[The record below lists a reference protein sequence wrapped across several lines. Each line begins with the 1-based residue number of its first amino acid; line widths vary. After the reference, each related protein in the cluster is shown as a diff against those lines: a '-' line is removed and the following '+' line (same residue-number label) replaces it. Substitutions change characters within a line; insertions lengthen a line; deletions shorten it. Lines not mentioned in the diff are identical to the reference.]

1 MSPESPSEQDLTK
14 QPGSSFQPMLDLQ
27 RFQQFVAQE
36 KSRDIENQTQFLSNG
51 PGSHHVASHGHGNLN
66 PGPDKPKAGPDIYPP
81 ASQPFVHPQ
90 AAVPSATDVQS
101 MTSGPVA
108 VPSVYD
114 PQHVAMQGSLVS
126 VAGQIS
132 EPSSFLSQKST
143 EVVAGGP
150 NFVIPG
156 TNYILV
162 CGHCVRAFISFY
174 FVESLYRS
182 RVPEPSVQYSMSS
195 VKTIKVFEHYLTKA
209 IGAIKCTLSRRFH
222 NLIKNY
228 IASNL
233 ASQGSN
239 R

>member
-1 MSPESPSEQDLTK
+1 MHCHQYSPEKALSPESPSEQDLTK

-51 PGSHHVASHGHGNLN
+51 YGTDQVVAYGPGTHHVASHGRGNLN
-66 PGPDKPKAGPDIYPP
+66 PGPDKPKAGPDIYPQ

-114 PQHVAMQGSLVS
+114 PQHVATQGSLAS

-156 TNYILV
+156 TNNYYYILV

-174 FVESLYRS
+174 LVESLYRC
-182 RVPEPSVQYSMSS
+182 M
-195 VKTIKVFEHYLTKA
+195 H
-209 IGAIKCTLSRRFH
+209 
-222 NLIKNY
+222 
-228 IASNL
+228 
-233 ASQGSN
+233 GS
-239 R
+239 